1 MAILQLGRFALL
13 TRLLG
18 LRAPC
23 HCVKKAKRGDCKR
36 TPKNA
41 RSVAMFPLRWLAA
54 RFRGTVLL
62 QPVHQKHSLRA
73 ATSDRVSD
81 NTMAVVRIELKAL

>member
-23 HCVKKAKRGDCKR
+23 HCVKKPNVKIASGHGKTREVSPCSDSDGSRRG
-36 TPKNA
+36 
-41 RSVAMFPLRWLAA
+41 L
-54 RFRGTVLL
+54 RGTVLS
-62 QPVHQKHSLRA
+62 QPVHQKHKPQGRDVWQS
-73 ATSDRVSD
+73 
-81 NTMAVVRIELKAL
+81 EG

>member
-23 HCVKKAKRGDCKR
+23 HSVKKANVEIASGYRKTREVSPCSDCDGSR
-36 TPKNA
+36 
-41 RSVAMFPLRWLAA
+41 RS
-54 RFRGTVLL
+54 FRGTVLL
-62 QPVHQKHSLRA
+62 QPVHQKYKPQGR
-73 ATSDRVSD
+73 DV
-81 NTMAVVRIELKAL
+81 

>member
-1 MAILQLGRFALL
+1 MAILQLGRFGLL

-23 HCVKKAKRGDCKR
+23 HCVKEANVRLQAD
-36 TPKNA
+36 TKNA
-41 RSVAMFPLRWLAA
+41 RSVAMFRSDGSRR

-62 QPVHQKHSLRA
+62 QPVQQKHTPQGRY
-73 ATSDRVSD
+73 V
-81 NTMAVVRIELKAL
+81 